1 MFYGVDPGDENFK
14 AACFDNTGIVPK
26 RMSCSLLPEYFGKF
40 KRIVTKEDY
49 VAVESTTNAFWFI
62 DQIKDL
68 VKECYIINTWKFST
82 IYRTNKK
89 TDKIDAEKIAAR
101 LKYYILFNPSDVE
114 FPLVYMPAKE
124 VREVRS
130 LFTVYDIYKR
140 QKNMNKNMIRSLL
153 KQNGIFGFKKAN
165 LSYQNVQ
172 KNLTSAKMSDT
183 VRAEIESLLSIINFL
198 ENKMEE
204 TKKQIMIAGK
214 MFQKE
219 IDLLVSIMGIS
230 IFMAIGIMA
239 DVVDI
244 NRFKNVKHF
253 CSYLRAAP
261 GIDASGNTVKI
272 GHLNKQSRYLTMTL
286 MVESINHFRKSS
298 RKMDLFYLKKSKG
311 KTKGKA
317 RVALVRKVLVA
328 IYWMLKN
335 GEYYRYIDQ
344 ENHKTKMNEYE
355 RILKK
360 AA

>member
-1 MFYGVDPGDENFK
+1 
-14 AACFDNTGIVPK
+14 
-26 RMSCSLLPEYFGKF
+26 
-40 KRIVTKEDY
+40 
-49 VAVESTTNAFWFI
+49 
-62 DQIKDL
+62 
-68 VKECYIINTWKFST
+68 
-82 IYRTNKK
+82 
-89 TDKIDAEKIAAR
+89 
-101 LKYYILFNPSDVE
+101 
-114 FPLVYMPAKE
+114 
-124 VREVRS
+124 
-130 LFTVYDIYKR
+130 
-140 QKNMNKNMIRSLL
+140 MNKNMIRSLL
-153 KQNGIFGFKKAN
+153 KRNGIFGFKKAN

-172 KNLTSAKMSDT
+172 ENLTSVKMSGT

-214 MFQKE
+214 IFHKE
-219 IDLLVSIMGIS
+219 IDLSVSIMGIS

-239 DVVDI
+239 DAVDI

-261 GIDASGNTVKI
+261 CIDASGNTVKI

-286 MVESINHFRKSS
+286 MVESINHFRKSR
-298 RKMDLFYLKKSKG
+298 RKMDLFYIKKSKG

-328 IYWMLKN
+328 IYCMLKN
-335 GEYYRYIDQ
+335 MGYYRYIDQ
-344 ENHKTKMNEYE
+344 ENHKAKMSEYE